1 MSPPSPDLGKTLK
14 QYGSDAKPEIKY
26 LQLPDVPKLG
36 PRLVVGVENDI
47 DLDLKLWDKEV
58 GEYMAQMND
67 LNPKTSYIILQGQW
81 SEH

>member
-1 MSPPSPDLGKTLK
+1 
-14 QYGSDAKPEIKY
+14 
-26 LQLPDVPKLG
+26 LPDVPKLG

-67 LNPKTSYIILQGQW
+67 LNLKTSYIIL
-81 SEH
+81 